1 MTTHVLTGAT
11 GFVGSHLLADL
22 LSNDPTSTVY
32 ALARGDSQHPAAER
46 VQAALDVAGYDPSDG
61 RGPTV
66 PSDSRGPTV
75 PSDSR
80 GPTVPSDSRGP
91 TVPSDGRGPIVVES
105 ELTEPLCGVT
115 PDSLPPGDGPLVFWH
130 LAASLQWRRGQ
141 REQVFRTNVDGTRHA
156 LELAKSLGA
165 DLFVYMSTAYTC
177 GSVQGDIAEEL
188 HRPASFSN
196 VYEESKCAAEHLV
209 AGFEGPRTLILR
221 PSVIVGSSHDY
232 RPSGSY
238 TGLYGY
244 LSELRRF
251 KEMLGDSDEAVR
263 YPADR
268 STRVSF
274 IPVDHVVE
282 DSRAIVAAE
291 LAAPRQDIYHVS
303 GRSEAAVGEVTDY
316 MLKLLGLQDRLFII
330 DEDFDDPSTFERF
343 FAKRIDF
350 FSDYL
355 RREKRFIRNHGPER
369 SVPLHELMKFIDAE
383 DEALSAEARPAR
395 RAAPEPDQLARP
407 HGAAV

>member
-1 MTTHVLTGAT
+1 MTDHILTGAT

-22 LSNDPTSTVY
+22 LSDDPTGAVY
-32 ALARGDSQHPAAER
+32 ALARGDSRHPAAER
-46 VQAALDVAGYDPSDG
+46 VHTALRVAAHDLSAGG
-61 RGPTV
+61 HPT
-66 PSDSRGPTV
+66 
-75 PSDSR
+75 
-80 GPTVPSDSRGP
+80 
-91 TVPSDGRGPIVVES
+91 VVES

-115 PDSLPPGDGPLVFWH
+115 PGSLPRGDGPLVFWH

-156 LELAKSLGA
+156 LELAASVGA

-177 GSVQGDIAEEL
+177 GSVHGDIVEEL
-188 HRPASFSN
+188 HRPPAFSN

-221 PSVIVGSSHDY
+221 PSVIVGSSHTY
-232 RPSGSY
+232 SPSGSY

-244 LSELRRF
+244 LSELRKFR
-251 KEMLGDSDEAVR
+251 EMLGDSEESVR

-268 STRVSF
+268 STRISF

-282 DSRAIVAAE
+282 DSRAIVADE
-291 LAAPRQDIYHVS
+291 LAAPRQSIHHVS
-303 GRSEAAVGEVTDY
+303 GRSESAVGEITDY

-330 DEDFDDPSTFERF
+330 DEEFDDPSTFERF

-355 RREKRFIRNHGPER
+355 RREKRFVRSRGPER
-369 SVPLHELMKFIDAE
+369 SVSLHELMKFIDAE
-383 DEALSAEARPAR
+383 DRALSAEARPAR
-395 RAAPEPDQLARP
+395 RAAADPGHLSPVQ
-407 HGAAV
+407 GAAV